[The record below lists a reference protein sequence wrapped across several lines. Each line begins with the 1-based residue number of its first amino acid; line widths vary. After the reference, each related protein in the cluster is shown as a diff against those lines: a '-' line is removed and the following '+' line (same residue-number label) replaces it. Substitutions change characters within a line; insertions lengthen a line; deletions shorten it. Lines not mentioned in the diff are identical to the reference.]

1 MTIAFVLG
9 NGTSRK
15 QINPTDLT
23 SIGTVY
29 ACNAAYRDFTPDY
42 LVAVDPKMVAELD
55 KNQVQHRIS
64 VWTNYNK
71 LFKKFENF
79 NYFEKSKGWSSGPT
93 ALDMAATHGHSEIY
107 ILGFDYKGLNGK
119 FNNVYADTF
128 NYKKS
133 SEKEIYYGNWLSQT
147 ENVIKNYF
155 NTKFVMVVGKDCID
169 LSKFFK
175 FENFS
180 TTSYTEFIENE
191 VKNSVF

>member
-1 MTIAFVLG
+1 MTTAFVLG
-9 NGTSRK
+9 NGTSRQ
-15 QINPTDLT
+15 QINPNDL
-23 SIGTVY
+23 IKLGIVY
-29 ACNAAYRDFTPDY
+29 ACNAAYRDFNPHY
-42 LVAVDPKMVAELD
+42 LIAVDPKMVTELE
-55 KNQVQHRIS
+55 KYQVQHQIP

-71 LFKKFENF
+71 TFKNFEKF

-93 ALDMAATHGHSEIY
+93 ALDMAASHRHSEIY
-107 ILGFDYKGLNGK
+107 ILGFDYKGIDGK

-133 SEKEIYYGNWLSQT
+133 NEKEIYYGNWLSQT
-147 ENVIKNYF
+147 ETVIKSYP
-155 NTKFVMVVGKDCID
+155 NTKFIMVIREDCID

-180 TTSYTEFIENE
+180 TLSYREFIKNE